1 MSQKTRED
9 KIMTKS
15 EIIKN
20 LVDESISP
28 RWEGSKAQSERNALE
43 KELKKQTKAELL
55 KELGIV
61 RNEN

>member
-1 MSQKTRED
+1 MSKKIRED

-28 RWEGSKAQSERNALE
+28 RREGVQAQKERNSLE
-43 KELKKQTKAELL
+43 KELKKQTKKELL
-55 KELGIV
+55 KELGIAK
-61 RNEN
+61 NE

>member
-28 RWEGSKAQSERNALE
+28 RWEGIQAQKERNSLE
-43 KELKKQTKAELL
+43 KELKKQTKKELL
-55 KELGIV
+55 KELGIAK
-61 RNEN
+61 NE